1 MSITQIPAAL
11 VADNAIT
18 LAKLAGGTD
27 GNIISFDASGDPVA
41 IATGSSGQLLTSAGS
56 GAPPTFTTVSGGGYE
71 FVSATTAS
79 SSSTINFEGL
89 SGNFDYLAVFSNLK
103 QSTDANLFLRFG
115 ASTTY
120 ITANYQSSSI
130 RNTNSTVSAEG
141 ADGSG
146 QQQIELTNDVTGGAA
161 SEIITGRCEIFDL
174 ANSSFNTTALT
185 HLSNESNGAA
195 EEMTLSAGRYE
206 VNAALTDIRFLPS
219 TGNFTSGVIRLY
231 KRPSA

>member
-1 MSITQIPAAL
+1 MSTIKTNA
-11 VADNAIT
+11 VTAIT
-18 LAKLAGGTD
+18 ADSNLTLSPNGTGKIVID
-27 GNIISFDASGDPVA
+27 GLTYP
-41 IATGSSGQLLTSAGS
+41 IADGSANQTIVTNGS
-56 GAPPTFTTVSGGGYE
+56 GVLSFADAGGGGYE